1 MAPAATPPGSKEPSS
16 ISGTRRPASVSSSAS
31 AKDDREIHQAK
42 KKARPLDINQ
52 SVNMDDVVIE
62 DVTNTETPAGTLHD
76 EAMKENMI
84 PRNAWSKRL
93 NSLFVDN
100 QNEEEWYIAE
110 SDSEDVAMS
119 MREEDDEF
127 DESSFDPLCP
137 DVLFTA
143 EEKTALRRVWR
154 SALVVKGLGRRVPYT
169 LLAPRLNF
177 LWAKNGPLQISDLQ
191 NGCYLVRFR
200 SKVDYEGAISGGPW
214 MLGDTYLTVHQWFK
228 GFDPWKTEVKTAMAW
243 VQLPDLP
250 IEFYNTMAVKRI
262 ASCIGHPVR
271 IDKATE
277 EGARGKYA
285 RVCVEVD
292 LTKPLLSKYKL
303 EGKKYLISYEG
314 LKDLCTICGKYGAPE
329 HLCKCQMPPTQEAEM
344 SDVASNP
351 PEGEGPDVP
360 VYGDWMKAKGK
371 YPRKPFTPKVA
382 SVYRHT
388 LRPESIP
395 AKTNRFQ
402 ALSVD
407 DEGDGNR
414 REETRLGDQSGSI
427 TPAQPAST
435 NSQPHELPPK
445 TVYSS
450 HSLGSSSER
459 LGPNPVEVRTP
470 LKPGG
475 VSVVREED
483 RSEIIGVHNKKQS
496 ETRGTDQ
503 ARIKNGSKGVG
514 SGGLAGVPSGA
525 DPRKLSQLAGTN
537 STFNGAGNPSPS
549 RIK

>member
-200 SKVDYEGAISGGPW
+200 SKVDYE
-214 MLGDTYLTVHQWFK
+214 
-228 GFDPWKTEVKTAMAW
+228 
-243 VQLPDLP
+243 
-250 IEFYNTMAVKRI
+250 
-262 ASCIGHPVR
+262 
-271 IDKATE
+271 ATE